1 MSDNLRNKVV
11 FPAPLPPQ
19 IPIIKGVFPENVI
32 PYKYTKSRV

>member
-1 MSDNLRNKVV
+1 VV

-32 PYKYTKSRV
+32 ACKDIKKKSLFCD